1 MKFAWI
7 ERYFLIIP
15 VALTVVSLAALLMWG
30 LKPGIDLSGG
40 SLLEITYTVD
50 LPTAD
55 EVREAVSPLPIGE
68 IRVQPAGENSFILK
82 QRDLTPDEKSGL
94 VSLLESLGPLTE
106 NRFTSIGPA
115 LGAEL
120 AQKAWIAI
128 VLVILSIILFITFA
142 FRHVSKPVASWK
154 YGIVTIV
161 TLMHDIIV
169 PMGLFAFL
177 GHLHGAEVDT
187 LFIVGLLT
195 ILGLSIN
202 DTIVVFDRI
211 RENLRINEKGHHHH
225 TFEETVWKS
234 IIQTLT
240 RSINT
245 SLTVVIVLLSLYFL
259 GSDTTRDFSL
269 MLIVGMIAGTYS
281 SILLAAPML
290 VVWEKWSRK

>member
-1 MKFAWI
+1 MKYAWV

-15 VALTVVSLAALLMWG
+15 GILSVLSLAALFMWG

-40 SLLEITYTVD
+40 SLLEVTYTVEA
-50 LPTAD
+50 PSAD
-55 EVREAVSPLPIGE
+55 EVREAVTPLAVGE
-68 IRVQPAGENSFILK
+68 IRVQPAGDKSYILK
-82 QRDLTPDEKSGL
+82 QRDLTPEEKSAL
-94 VSLLESLGPLTE
+94 VSLLGELGPLTE

-120 AQKAWIAI
+120 RQKAWIAI
-128 VLVILSIILFITFA
+128 VLVIISIILFITFA

-154 YGIVTIV
+154 YGIVTIL
-161 TLMHDIIV
+161 TLVHDILV
-169 PMGLFAFL
+169 PVGLFAVL
-177 GHLHGAEVDT
+177 GHFYGAEVDT
-187 LFIVGLLT
+187 LFIVGILT

-245 SLTVVIVLLSLYFL
+245 SLTVVIVLIALYFF
-259 GSDTTRDFSL
+259 GPEVMKNFSL
-269 MLIVGMIAGTYS
+269 MLIVGMIVGTYS
-281 SILLAAPML
+281 SILLAAPTL
-290 VVWEKWSRK
+290 VAWEKWARK